1 MSIYKI
7 NDNKLSLISKE
18 EIQLEN
24 HLQKL
29 VEENL
34 EVLFDLKFVCS
45 EYQLH
50 KLRLD
55 TLAFNKETNS
65 FVIIEY
71 KRDSSFSLID
81 QGYAYLALLLNN
93 KAEFVL
99 AYNEKNRKSLKV
111 DDVDWSQSKVIFIA
125 QRYTIY
131 QLKAME
137 FRDLPFELWKVA
149 LYENNTISLEK
160 VKTENDFE
168 GDIDTLGKDSLM
180 HSLKSYSEDES
191 FKNSTVDLKPIYEEF
206 KKRFNEEYP
215 DGDTT
220 ITKTYIGFNMDERR
234 ILNYHPLQTYSMVD
248 LNIKG
253 MKFEDDKELGRY
265 SKSRYNKSD
274 FYKIKVKK
282 EEDLDSVFDLLKK
295 IVD

>member
-7 NDNKLSLISKE
+7 NDNKLEVVSKE

-34 EVLFDLKFVCS
+34 ETLFDLKFIKS

-99 AYNEKNRKSLKV
+99 AYNEVNKKSLKV

-149 LYENNTISLEK
+149 LYENQTISLEK
-160 VKTENDFE
+160 VKRENDFE
-168 GDIDTLGKDSLM
+168 EDINTLGKDSLI
-180 HSLKSYSEDES
+180 SFKSYTEDEA
-191 FKNSTVDLKPIYEEF
+191 FKVSTVDLKPVYEAF
-206 KKRFNEEYP
+206 KRRFFEEYT
-215 DGDTT
+215 DGDII
-220 ITKTYIGFNMDERR
+220 ITKTYIGFNIDEKR
-234 ILNYHPLQTYSMVD
+234 ILNYHPLQTYSVID

-253 MKFEDDKELGRY
+253 IKFEDEKELGKY
-265 SKSRYNKSD
+265 SKSKYNKSD
-274 FYKIKVKK
+274 FYKIRVKK

-295 IVD
+295 IVN

>member
-7 NDNKLSLISKE
+7 NDNKLEVVSKE

-29 VEENL
+29 VEDNL
-34 EVLFDLKFVCS
+34 DVLFDLKFVCS

-93 KAEFVL
+93 KADFIL
-99 AYNEKNRKSLKV
+99 AYNEVNKKSLKV

-137 FRDLPFELWKVA
+137 FRNLPFELWKVA
-149 LYENNTISLEK
+149 LYENSTISLEK
-160 VKTENDFE
+160 VKTENDHDD
-168 GDIDTLGKDSLM
+168 DIDTLGKDSLM
-180 HSLKSYSEDES
+180 HSLKSYSEDEA
-191 FKNSTVDLKPIYEEF
+191 FKNTTVDLKTVYEEF
-206 KKRFNEEYP
+206 KIKFNEEYT

-220 ITKTYIGFNMDERR
+220 ITKTYIGFNIDGKRV
-234 ILNYHPLQTYSMVD
+234 LNYHPLQTYSMID

-253 MKFEDDKELGRY
+253 IKFEDERELGKY

-274 FYKIKVKK
+274 FYKVKVKK
-282 EEDLDSVFDLLKK
+282 EEDLDSVFALLKK

>member
-7 NDNKLSLISKE
+7 NDNKLNLISKE
-18 EIQLEN
+18 DILLEK

-29 VEENL
+29 TEENL
-34 EVLFDLKFVCS
+34 ELLFDLKFIRS
-45 EYQLH
+45 EYQLN

-55 TLAFNKETNS
+55 TLAFNEETNS
-65 FVIIEY
+65 FVILEY
-71 KRDSSFSLID
+71 KKDSSFSLID

-99 AYNEKNRKSLKV
+99 AYNEKTGKSLKV
-111 DDVDWSQSKVIFIA
+111 DDIDWSYSKVIFIA

-137 FRDLPFELWKVA
+137 FKGLPFELWKVS
-149 LYENNTISLEK
+149 LYENNTISFEK
-160 VKTENDFE
+160 IKTDNDKEEFL
-168 GDIDTLGKDSLM
+168 IDPPF
-180 HSLKSYSEDES
+180 KSYDEDEA
-191 FKNSTVDLKPIYEEF
+191 FKNSSVDLKPVYDEF
-206 KKRFNEEYP
+206 KIRFNELYP
-215 DGDTT
+215 DGDIT
-220 ITKTYIGFNMDERR
+220 ITKTYIGFNIDGKRV
-234 ILNYHPLQTYSMVD
+234 LNYHPLQNYSMID

-282 EEDLDSVFDLLKK
+282 EEDLDSVFNLLKK
-295 IVD
+295 IVN

>member
-7 NDNKLSLISKE
+7 NDNKLEVVSKE

-34 EVLFDLKFVCS
+34 ETLFDLKFIKS

-99 AYNEKNRKSLKV
+99 AYNEVNKKSLKV

-149 LYENNTISLEK
+149 LYENQTISLEK
-160 VKTENDFE
+160 VKRENDFE
-168 GDIDTLGKDSLM
+168 EDINTLGKDSLI
-180 HSLKSYSEDES
+180 SFKSYTEDEA
-191 FKNSTVDLKPIYEEF
+191 FKVSTVDLKPVYEAF
-206 KKRFNEEYP
+206 KRRFFEEYT
-215 DGDTT
+215 DGDII
-220 ITKTYIGFNMDERR
+220 ITKTYIGFNIDEKR
-234 ILNYHPLQTYSMVD
+234 ILNYHPLQTYSVID

-253 MKFEDDKELGRY
+253 IKFEDEKELGKY
-265 SKSRYNKSD
+265 SKSKYNKSD
-274 FYKIKVKK
+274 FYKVRVKK
-282 EEDLDSVFDLLKK
+282 VEDLDSVFELLKK
-295 IVD
+295 IVN

>member
-191 FKNSTVDLKPIYEEF
+191 FKNSTVD
-206 KKRFNEEYP
+206 
-215 DGDTT
+215 
-220 ITKTYIGFNMDERR
+220 
-234 ILNYHPLQTYSMVD
+234 
-248 LNIKG
+248 
-253 MKFEDDKELGRY
+253 
-265 SKSRYNKSD
+265 
-274 FYKIKVKK
+274 
-282 EEDLDSVFDLLKK
+282 
-295 IVD
+295 